1 MGVVWFRQTYL
12 HKTHVPETL
21 LSSLVLSRPLGVA
34 TALTPRDAIDES
46 LGGPVG
52 RRLGDVGGSVVKDPL
67 DRLVLLLQTLVKQ
80 TEVAEVRDGER
91 RPAGLGGRRW
101 RCMRHDGGLQLVVGA
116 EGAQAVLLAHDAI
129 RLVNVGPE
137 ELVEPCLHGNQSLI
151 FVKTPNVRLFFLSIS
166 QRPGP

>member
-1 MGVVWFRQTYL
+1 MTTYL

-21 LSSLVLSRPLGVA
+21 LGSLVLSRPLGVA
-34 TALTPRDAIDES
+34 AALSQRNAVDES

-52 RRLGDVGGSVVKDPL
+52 RRLGAVGGSVVKDPL
-67 DRLVLLLQTLVKQ
+67 DRLALLLQTLIEQ
-80 TEVAEVRDGER
+80 TEVAECGGGGE

-101 RCMRHDGGLQLVVGA
+101 RCVRHDGGLQLVIGA

-137 ELVEPCLHGNQSLI
+137 ELFEPSLHGN
-151 FVKTPNVRLFFLSIS
+151 
-166 QRPGP
+166 